1 MISCLSRAFAH
12 LARLGS
18 TREVYADQARQ
29 LPLVVSGDFRV
40 GRAFGL
46 AWGQRAEYRRRQG
59 DFEPG
64 SLVRHRAVPAEG
76 LGSEW

>member
-1 MISCLSRAFAH
+1 MRDFLCKVVAH
-12 LARLGS
+12 IDRPGL

-46 AWGQRAEYRRRQG
+46 AWAPRAEYRRRQG